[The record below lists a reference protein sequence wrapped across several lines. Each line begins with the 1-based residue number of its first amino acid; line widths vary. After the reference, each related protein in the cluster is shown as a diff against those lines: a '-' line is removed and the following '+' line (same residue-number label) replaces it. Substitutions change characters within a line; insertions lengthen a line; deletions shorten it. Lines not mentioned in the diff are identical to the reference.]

1 MKWFLSC
8 YHKNAIFS
16 LSYYNFFIY
25 REEKEGEEPKVPK
38 KRGPKPK
45 IREPV
50 FDENGVIIEQPE
62 KPRRQYRPRAKE
74 VKLDENGV
82 PIETPKRQ
90 YNRKKKPEPGSM
102 LDEEKI
108 EVPMLDPNPM
118 AGAEDQLN
126 NEAETSFKNGEME
139 QFSSETASTS
149 VGSTTAPTSSTPI
162 NQSPVKSEDEKKRS
176 PPQPRLKANTPRRP
190 KPNKTLL
197 SFGKKKRKRTNSE
210 GSDVDDA
217 LEKTPP
223 PSPPEEDG
231 IEKRRSGRNTKRKKY
246 VDDVPYNL
254 NEEDLKK
261 LPKVSF

>member
-1 MKWFLSC
+1 MG
-8 YHKNAIFS
+8 
-16 LSYYNFFIY
+16 
-25 REEKEGEEPKVPK
+25 EEKEGEEPKVPK

-162 NQSPVKSEDEKKRS
+162 NQSPVKSE
-176 PPQPRLKANTPRRP
+176 
-190 KPNKTLL
+190 
-197 SFGKKKRKRTNSE
+197 GKKKRKRTNSE

-261 LPKVSF
+261 LPKDAVIPTSALDD